1 MPAHSKAELLDLS
14 QNEFSKLEALLDTI
28 PPELAAKKCVDQ
40 TSIKDVIA
48 HRAYWIRLFMGWY
61 ADGQAGKDVSF
72 PADGYTWNQL
82 NDFNERIRASQGHL
96 SCTVTDQG
104 KEMPNGTPPMGH
116 VVDPDCPIEDLPE
129 GGFGWFL
136 IRELTQELCYQ
147 RRQDQNVLNFHMALD
162 GPED

>member
-96 SCTVTDQG
+96 SWAAARALLRASHAVLIDFLG
-104 KEMPNGTPPMGH
+104 RLDDDALYAAPMKGAKNH
-116 VVDPDCPIEDLPE
+116 WTTGRWAEAAGASHYRSAAKFVRQCN
-129 GGFGWFL
+129 
-136 IRELTQELCYQ
+136 REL
-147 RRQDQNVLNFHMALD
+147 AA
-162 GPED
+162 